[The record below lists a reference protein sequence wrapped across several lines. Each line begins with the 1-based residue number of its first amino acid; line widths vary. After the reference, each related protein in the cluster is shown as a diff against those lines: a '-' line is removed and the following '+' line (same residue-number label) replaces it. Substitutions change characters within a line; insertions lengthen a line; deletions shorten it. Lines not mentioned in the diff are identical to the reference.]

1 LDDVTSLKL
10 FATKEN
16 ASPWRV
22 ALVRPHV
29 SHQKS
34 RWGVIKKDCTNDDPA
49 EKNTVIRR
57 TALVTFLHTMTMMM
71 MRFPL
76 LMAFAAVAS
85 LTTTA
90 VWSFQPSNHSDRK
103 KATMTTIHTTIQT
116 TTRLYNSDDQ
126 DWSSPSSSS
135 LSSPDNIQPPSGP
148 QRSGPGRLE
157 RLEYTIYPDGRVTQK
172 VFGVKG
178 PDCLK
183 LTKEIE
189 DELGV
194 VISTE
199 YTEEYYEEPVMVNT
213 VVNVVQEEQEG
224 GGGANNGGGGWEG
237 TSTW

>member
-1 LDDVTSLKL
+1 MGSD
-10 FATKEN
+10 KEGLREN
-16 ASPWRV
+16 IQQS
-22 ALVRPHV
+22 
-29 SHQKS
+29 SQS
-34 RWGVIKKDCTNDDPA
+34 RA
-49 EKNTVIRR
+49 E
-57 TALVTFLHTMTMMM
+57 LVTYLHTMTMTML
-71 MRFPL
+71 RFPPL

-85 LTTTA
+85 LATTA
-90 VWSFQPSNHSDRK
+90 VWSFQPSPGSAAAFRSLSSNHSYRK
-103 KATMTTIHTTIQT
+103 KATIQTIQTMPT

-135 LSSPDNIQPPSGP
+135 SLSSPDNIQPPPS

-189 DELGV
+189 EELGV

-199 YTEEYYEEPVMVNT
+199 YTEEYYEEPIMVNT
-213 VVNVVQEEQEG
+213 VINVVQEEQEG
-224 GGGANNGGGGWEG
+224 GGGTNGGAGWEG